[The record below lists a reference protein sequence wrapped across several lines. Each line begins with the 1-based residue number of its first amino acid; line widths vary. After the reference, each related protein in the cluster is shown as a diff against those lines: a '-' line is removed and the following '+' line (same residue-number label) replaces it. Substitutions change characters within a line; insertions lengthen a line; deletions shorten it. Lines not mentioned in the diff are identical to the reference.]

1 MDTKL
6 IAGYAR
12 VSTEMQA
19 ERDSIVN
26 QQENLKRFAELKGM
40 PLRLYVDAG
49 ASGKNTD
56 RSAFQ
61 DLIRTIERGEIA
73 LVVVTKLDRITRSLK
88 DLIWFLEYCEQHGVK
103 FISITE
109 TFDTS
114 TAIGRFGLN
123 LLGNVAQ
130 LERELTADRVAGDM
144 RERARRKKWNG
155 GVVPHGFIS
164 QSSAYRQYLERIAK
178 ESLNGNEHI
187 RAEVL
192 REMKRLEADP
202 ATKNEAD
209 AWARQRVP
217 SPKTLVVN
225 EQEAQVVREI
235 FNLYLTHKSFRGVVH
250 ALNSQ
255 GLRTRSGE
263 TWAST
268 SVRRI
273 LSNPNYYGA
282 LTYNKRKGV
291 NRTSKP
297 RPAEEHIIIEN
308 ALPAI
313 ISKEVFNEVQSIIA
327 EQGHVAPASK
337 GSAYLLTG
345 LVHCEHCGGR
355 MYGYTNDS
363 RKDDRVYR
371 YYRCNNHISK
381 GSSVCGG
388 NTIDADALEN
398 LVIGELKEL
407 GLKPELVVERTGEY
421 ATRFQAEVMPLRNK
435 EAVLDGRLKEL
446 ERRSMNLIEL
456 YEQTLISKDEF
467 VSRRKSI
474 ESERGAAEHELMN
487 VRTEL
492 AASELSSYDVDSVL
506 KSLRN
511 LGEVYDQLD
520 FSERRE
526 LLQSILSEIVVA
538 KHAVTYKVFSLPGV
552 VVDSD
557 RTLRDSSPPRA

>member
-1 MDTKL
+1 METKL

-26 QQENLKRFAELKGM
+26 QQEHLKRFAELKGM

-49 ASGKNTD
+49 ASAKDTD
-56 RSAFQ
+56 RPAFQ
-61 DLIRTIERGEIA
+61 DLIRDVERGNIA

-88 DLIWFLEYCEQHGVK
+88 DLIWFLEFSEQRGVK

-130 LERELTADRVAGDM
+130 LERELTADRVASDM
-144 RERARRKKWNG
+144 RERARRGKWNG
-155 GVVPHGFIS
+155 GVTPHGYIS
-164 QSSAYRQYLERIAK
+164 QSSAYRQYLEGKAK
-178 ESLNGNEHI
+178 ERLNGKGHI

-202 ATKNEAD
+202 TIKNEAE
-209 AWARQRVP
+209 AYARQRVP
-217 SPKTLVVN
+217 SPKTLVLN
-225 EQEAQVVREI
+225 EEEAKIVRDI
-235 FNLYLTHKSFRGVVH
+235 FDMYVRSKSFRGVVH

-255 GLRTRSGE
+255 SLRTRNGE
-263 TWAST
+263 AWAAT
-268 SVRRI
+268 SIRRI

-282 LTYNKRKGV
+282 LTYNKRKGIKH
-291 NRTSKP
+291 TSKP
-297 RPAEEHIIIEN
+297 RPAEEHIVIQN

-313 ISKEVFNEVQSIIA
+313 VSKERFDEVQSIIA
-327 EQGHVAPASK
+327 EQCHVAPASK
-337 GSAYLLTG
+337 GSTYLLTG
-345 LVHCEHCGGR
+345 LVYCEHCGGR

-363 RKDDRVYR
+363 RKEDRVYR

-381 GSSVCGG
+381 GSSVCKG
-388 NTIDADALEN
+388 NTIDADSLEN
-398 LVIGELKEL
+398 LVVGELKKL
-407 GLKPELVVERTGEY
+407 GLKPELVVERTGDC
-421 ATRFQAEVMPLRNK
+421 TKRFQAEVVPLKNK
-435 EAVLDGRLKEL
+435 EAVLDGRLREL
-446 ERRSMNLIEL
+446 ARRSMNLIEL

-467 VSRRKSI
+467 ISRRKSI
-474 ESERGAAEHELMN
+474 ESEKVAAEQELMN

-492 AASELSSYDVDSVL
+492 AASEFSSYDVDSVL
-506 KSLRN
+506 NSLKN

-520 FSERRE
+520 FAERRE
-526 LLQSILSEIVVA
+526 LLQSLLSSIVVG
-538 KHAVTYKVFSLPGV
+538 KHAVTYNVFSLPGV
-552 VVDSD
+552 IVDSNHM
-557 RTLRDSSPPRA
+557 LRGSSPPPA